1 MLGMIGGIISDRFG
15 RRTTLHISNLFFLFG
30 SFFCSIFS
38 SVYILIFGRFIVGF
52 GCGLVMVVIPVY
64 LGEIA
69 PPSLRGA
76 ILSSHQ
82 LNITFGIFISN
93 VLGIFLSKR
102 PEWRFLLSFPIGC
115 AIVQLVLLMYVPKSP
130 KWLCRNKYFT
140 QAEESLKILRGTEDV
155 SEELQEL
162 KNSLH
167 LDDVVKTTPDVIQ
180 STHSSE
186 DIEPHRKSSDHLI
199 PNESIQNES
208 KMVQAQSVESIDDLH
223 SPLNN
228 SSFEPATSTESQH
241 DVFNSSSTQLI
252 KSKESNEPIF
262 KKEAKGKSLFRLTLI
277 KPFFVTFLLQ
287 CAQQFCGLKFP
298 FLISKE
304 SMQSCFIQLKFLKL
318 LVLRGSMHRFLLLVS
333 VLHF

>member
-1 MLGMIGGIISDRFG
+1 
-15 RRTTLHISNLFFLFG
+15 LFFLIG
-30 SFFCSIFS
+30 SFFCAIFS

-52 GCGLVMVVIPVY
+52 GCGLVMVVTPVY
-64 LGEIA
+64 LGEIS

-115 AIVQLVLLMYVPKSP
+115 AIVQLVLLLYVPKSP
-130 KWLCRNKYFT
+130 KWLCRNKYFS
-140 QAEESLKILRGTEDV
+140 QAEESLKILRGIEDV

-167 LDDVVKTTPDVIQ
+167 FDEVKTPEVVQSI
-180 STHSSE
+180 STHNE

-199 PNESIQNES
+199 PNDSVQES
-208 KMVQAQSVESIDDLH
+208 KMITAESVESIDDLN
-223 SPLNN
+223 SPLNHN
-228 SSFEPATSTESQH
+228 NSFEPSTPTGSQQ
-241 DVFNSSSTQLI
+241 DALNSSSTQLI
-252 KSKESNEPIF
+252 KSNGTVKSIF
-262 KKEAKGKSLFRLTLI
+262 KKETKGNSLCRLTLI

-287 CAQQFCGLKFP
+287 CAQQFCGLKFIN
-298 FLISKE
+298 LI
-304 SMQSCFIQLKFLKL
+304 L
-318 LVLRGSMHRFLLLVS
+318 
-333 VLHF
+333 